1 MERKPPRKKENLLPT
16 SLLEDIEYDE
26 LDKEMQLLHISDDNN
41 KIKEGMYIFKF
52 IFNNF
57 RY

>member
-1 MERKPPRKKENLLPT
+1 MERKTPRKKENLLPR

-41 KIKEGMYIFKF
+41 KIKEGMYIF
-52 IFNNF
+52 
-57 RY
+57 